1 MDALEVCLACEEE
14 CAICLDELEE
24 PVSLRCAHAF
34 CSACWKRHAS
44 TSLAAGRA
52 VACPSCSRPIPPA
65 ELKSLH
71 GDAELSQLQE
81 RALAARDELAVL
93 GRRVAGSRRDEA
105 LFRRAAQ
112 RAHWKKCPQC
122 HATIEKNR
130 GCDHMRCRCGAAF
143 NWSSAPTVVPCTQVH
158 LRGDNNQFLGWRCWG
173 QTCPGCS
180 PIATLKL
187 AAARAAVATATA
199 IAVPTGAAVVAG
211 AAGLVLAVSAV
222 PASVC
227 LPLAAIYEPIRRRS
241 ARKAKKRPK
250 NPFLIAAG
258 AVPMTVVACA
268 YMCACD
274 PDD

>member
-52 VACPSCSRPIPPA
+52 VACPSCS
-65 ELKSLH
+65 
-71 GDAELSQLQE
+71 
-81 RALAARDELAVL
+81 
-93 GRRVAGSRRDEA
+93 RRVAGSRRDEA

-173 QTCPGCS
+173 QICPGCS